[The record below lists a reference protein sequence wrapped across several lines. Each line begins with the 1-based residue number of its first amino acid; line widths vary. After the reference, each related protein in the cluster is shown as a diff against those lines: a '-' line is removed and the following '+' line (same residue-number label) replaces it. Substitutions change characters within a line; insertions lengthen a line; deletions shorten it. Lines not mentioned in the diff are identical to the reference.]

1 MIILLEKYAKALRDS
16 ESSSNDDPSAQSY
29 CMVSEIVSPAEWAEF
44 ENVYQIHC
52 PSILMDNAI
61 RDVGLPFFSRAIQP
75 EI

>member
-1 MIILLEKYAKALRDS
+1 MIILLEKYAKALQDS
-16 ESSSNDDPSAQSY
+16 ESDSNAPSAQSY

-61 RDVGLPFFSRAIQP
+61 RDVGLPFFFRIIEP